1 MNYYKRHIGDYMKD
15 ASHLSLLEHGI
26 YMRLMDV
33 YYTRES
39 AIPVDQAAR
48 LIGARSK
55 DEKEALAVVVAEFFQ
70 EVDGFYKQTRC
81 DIEIALM
88 QQKAETNRDVGK
100 RGGRPKKETAKVQ
113 SGNPEITQTVSENN
127 PEETQATSH
136 KPIAIISS
144 EANASA
150 GEPAKVTDP
159 DEIIFGYGVPLL
171 TNAGTPERQARS
183 LLGGLRK
190 QHGDHA
196 LIDKL
201 RDCIKAKPL
210 QPLEWLCA
218 ALPPKS
224 QASHGRIPAMENFA
238 SKDYGVRGA
247 I

>member
-113 SGNPEITQTVSENN
+113 SDNPEITQT
-127 PEETQATSH
+127 
-136 KPIAIISS
+136 
-144 EANASA
+144 
-150 GEPAKVTDP
+150 
-159 DEIIFGYGVPLL
+159 
-171 TNAGTPERQARS
+171 
-183 LLGGLRK
+183 
-190 QHGDHA
+190 
-196 LIDKL
+196 
-201 RDCIKAKPL
+201 
-210 QPLEWLCA
+210 
-218 ALPPKS
+218 
-224 QASHGRIPAMENFA
+224 
-238 SKDYGVRGA
+238 
-247 I
+247 

>member
-100 RGGRPKKETAKVQ
+100 RGGRPKKETTKVQ

-127 PEETQATSH
+127 PDVTLATSH
-136 KPIAIISS
+136 KPITNTPKAPKG
-144 EANASA
+144 A
-150 GEPAKVTDP
+150 D
-159 DEIIFGYGVPLL
+159 VPPGFAEFWKAWPP
-171 TNAGTPERQARS
+171 TE
-183 LLGGLRK
+183 RK
-190 QHGDHA
+190 Q
-196 LIDKL
+196 
-201 RDCIKAKPL
+201 AKGKCLEAWKKSGAEQDAEAVLAHVERLKDSESWKKQGGQFVPAPL
-210 QPLEWLCA
+210 VYLGQRRWEGVDDDA
-218 ALPPKS
+218 A
-224 QASHGRIPAMENFA
+224 E
-238 SKDYGVRGA
+238 GVGA
-247 I
+247 GVGMAFV